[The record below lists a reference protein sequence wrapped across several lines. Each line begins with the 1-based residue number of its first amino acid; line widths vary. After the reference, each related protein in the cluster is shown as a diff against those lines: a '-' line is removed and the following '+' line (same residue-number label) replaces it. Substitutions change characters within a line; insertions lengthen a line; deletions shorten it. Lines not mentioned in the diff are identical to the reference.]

1 MKLDVKDIELVIYDF
16 DGVMTDNSAIVFQD
30 GSEAVVVNRSD
41 GLGVSRL
48 KKMGV
53 EQMILST
60 ETNPVVQAR
69 AAKLGIVAV
78 HACED
83 KEKKVREIAEEKS
96 VSLEKIMYVGNDVND
111 LDAMKMVGYPVA
123 PADAC
128 PEVLE
133 VARYVTKAVGGRGVV
148 REIAF
153 AIQKN

>member
-1 MKLDVKDIELVIYDF
+1 MKVDKKDVGLVIYDF
-16 DGVMTDNSAIVFQD
+16 DGVMTDNTAVVFQD
-30 GSEAVVVNRSD
+30 GMEAVVVNRSD

-83 KEKKVREIAEEKS
+83 KGRKVREIAKEKS
-96 VSLEKIMYVGNDVND
+96 VSLDKIMYVGNDVND
-111 LDAMKMVGYPVA
+111 LEAMKIVGLAIA

-148 REIAF
+148 REIAYSIF
-153 AIQKN
+153 N